1 MILTLFN
8 HFAVFPEDVP
18 VPTDVFTALTP
29 ILVGGAPSDK
39 TTLKLRG
46 CLTTL
51 LNYNLLKGSVA
62 EGSGV
67 FMHGQQHL

>member
-1 MILTLFN
+1 M
-8 HFAVFPEDVP
+8 
-18 VPTDVFTALTP
+18 DVFTALTP
-29 ILVGGAPSDK
+29 IVIMDGTAASDK

-62 EGSGV
+62 EGEGV
-67 FMHGQQHL
+67 FMHGG